1 MKIKILALLLCV
13 VCLLSGCSF
22 AGVDPQS
29 LMSPPRPTGE
39 KEKIYEVLEQ
49 EAGWNYKLKYP
60 RRGQFRSAIIM
71 DNNGPAAQDEA
82 VVLYQSGEDNSAG
95 ITVLFIGYVDGEW
108 QNIGSFT
115 NPATQVDQVQF
126 GDVNGDGVREVIIG
140 WGGTTNGSNEIC
152 VYAAQDGKVTE
163 MPLERTYSEFV
174 VTDMDGDGY
183 EEIFTAS
190 VTSLD
195 RPANAGLYRARS
207 GALETLSTADLD
219 IEVTQYLSVTAG
231 LINQDQYAIVLD
243 GVKSAGTVSAY
254 VTEILYWN
262 QDTHKLEAP
271 FYDPNTGTANYMRR
285 YTSVVSRDINGD
297 KLLEIPIVTALPGYT
312 YPAPDETCY
321 LTNWY
326 RYQNADDTLERV
338 MSTVINSRE
347 NYWFMIPDMWR
358 DKVTVKTDFEAR
370 SMTFYEW
377 IPAED
382 NGQEGAVGAAL
393 LKLQVFTV
401 EEWNTGT
408 DREAFTELQ
417 RKDNLVYAASIPQP
431 DHVLSLLIQD
441 IENSFELSAVQE

>member
-1 MKIKILALLLCV
+1 MKIKIIALLLCIV
-13 VCLLSGCSF
+13 FLFSGCSF
-22 AGVDPQS
+22 AGIDPQS
-29 LMSPPRPTGE
+29 LMSPPRPTGD

-49 EAGWNYKLKYP
+49 EAGRDYKPKYP

-82 VVLYQSGEDNSAG
+82 VVLYQSSEAADAG

-108 QNIGSFT
+108 RNIGSFT

-126 GDVNGDGVREVIIG
+126 GDVNGDGVREVIVG
-140 WGGTTNGSNEIC
+140 WGGTTSGSNEIC
-152 VYAAQDGKVTE
+152 VYAAQEGKVTE
-163 MPLERTYSEFV
+163 MPLDRSYSELV
-174 VTDMDGDGY
+174 VTDMNGDGFD
-183 EEIFTAS
+183 EIFTAA

-195 RPANAGLYRARS
+195 QPASAGLYRIRS
-207 GALETLSTADLD
+207 GALETLGTAELD
-219 IEVTQYLSVTAG
+219 VEVTRYLAVTPG
-231 LINQDQYAIVLD
+231 MINQEQYAVVLD

-254 VTEILYWN
+254 VTEVLYWD
-262 QDTHKLEAP
+262 QGTKKLEAP

-297 KLLEIPIVTALPGYT
+297 KLLEIPIVNPLPGYT
-312 YPAPDETCY
+312 VPAPDETCY

-347 NYWFMIPDMWR
+347 NYWFMVPDMWR

-377 IPAED
+377 VPTEENSQA
-382 NGQEGAVGAAL
+382 GAVGAAL
-393 LKLQVFTV
+393 LKIQVFTE
-401 EEWNTGT
+401 EEWGAGTNTA
-408 DREAFTELQ
+408 AFTELQ

-431 DHVLSLLIQD
+431 DHALSLLVQD
-441 IENSFELSAVQE
+441 VENSFELSAVQD